1 MMSDAYSQ
9 ESTPRGIAGVIARLN
24 GLLARIPASLPQL
37 ATRLALAFPFYFSGL
52 TKWDGFLQISPSTG
66 FLFANEYM
74 LRWFNEDNP
83 IALPAPETLGW
94 LAAAAEIVLPIL
106 LIIGLGTRF
115 AALGL
120 LAMTMVIQFVYP
132 NAWVLHSSWAAM
144 ALVLVVWGGG
154 KLSLDHILGRVFA
167 GGRN

>member
-1 MMSDAYSQ
+1 MSDHAYPQDS
-9 ESTPRGIAGVIARLN
+9 SPGGLPGIIARIN
-24 GLLARIPASLPQL
+24 GFFALIPASLPQL

-66 FLFANEYM
+66 FLFANEYV

-94 LAAAAEIVLPIL
+94 LAAAAEIVLPML
-106 LIIGLGTRF
+106 LIAGLATRF

-120 LAMTMVIQFVYP
+120 LGMTVVIQFVYP
-132 NAWVLHSSWAAM
+132 GAWVLHSSWAAM

-154 KLSLDHILGRVFA
+154 KLSVDHLLGRMF
-167 GGRN
+167 GGRPT

>member
-1 MMSDAYSQ
+1 MSDQAYSH
-9 ESTPRGIAGVIARLN
+9 ESSPSGFPGVIARLN
-24 GLLARIPASLPQL
+24 GLLAAVPASLPQL

-66 FLFANEYM
+66 FLFANEYL

-94 LAAAAEIVLPIL
+94 LAAAAEIVLPVL
-106 LIIGLGTRF
+106 LIAGLGTRF
-115 AALGL
+115 AAFGL
-120 LAMTMVIQFVYP
+120 LAMTVVIQFVYP

-154 KLSLDHILGRVFA
+154 KVSVDYLLGRVF
-167 GGRN
+167 GSGRA